1 MNFSAPFY
9 FAYWLLLLSLPQ
21 KIPSLLSDSRR
32 EPKSHSRRVL
42 HMGLFMALRR
52 VTLHRAGIR
61 PHLFLGGDR
70 ELVRFSGLIACVLI
84 FACFQPVTILTGI
97 ALWMVALFFFRR
109 MAKAD
114 PRMRYVYM
122 RQLLYRRYY
131 PARSTPYR
139 ENRRF
144 NISAFAK
151 KAK

>member
-1 MNFSAPFY
+1 
-9 FAYWLLLLSLPQ
+9 
-21 KIPSLLSDSRR
+21 
-32 EPKSHSRRVL
+32 
-42 HMGLFMALRR
+42 MALRR

-70 ELVRFSGLIACVLI
+70 ELVLFSGLIACVLI
-84 FACFQPVTILTGI
+84 FACFQPLTILTGV

-114 PRMRYVYM
+114 PRMRHVYM

-139 ENRRF
+139 ENRRI

-151 KAK
+151 KTK

>member
-1 MNFSAPFY
+1 
-9 FAYWLLLLSLPQ
+9 
-21 KIPSLLSDSRR
+21 
-32 EPKSHSRRVL
+32 
-42 HMGLFMALRR
+42 MALRR

-70 ELVRFSGLIACVLI
+70 ELVLFSGLIACVLI
-84 FACFQPVTILTGI
+84 FACFQVVTILTGI

-114 PRMRYVYM
+114 PRMRHVYM

-139 ENRRF
+139 ENRRI

-151 KAK
+151 KTK

>member
-1 MNFSAPFY
+1 
-9 FAYWLLLLSLPQ
+9 
-21 KIPSLLSDSRR
+21 
-32 EPKSHSRRVL
+32 
-42 HMGLFMALRR
+42 MALRR

-70 ELVRFSGLIACVLI
+70 ELVLFSGLIACVLI
-84 FACFQPVTILTGI
+84 FACFQLVTILTGV
-97 ALWMVALFFFRR
+97 ALWIVALFFFRR